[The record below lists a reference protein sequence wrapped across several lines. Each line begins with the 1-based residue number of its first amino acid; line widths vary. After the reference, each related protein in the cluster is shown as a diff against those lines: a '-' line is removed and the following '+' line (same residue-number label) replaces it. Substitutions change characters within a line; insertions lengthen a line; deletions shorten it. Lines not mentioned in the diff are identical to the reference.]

1 MKMNN
6 VNVIQVNKKEL
17 NINGKVIKFDYDIRE
32 IKEIS
37 NQVIVL
43 LSIPFNVTEIDNVYS
58 VSLEG
63 EINWRVESLN

>member
-1 MKMNN
+1 MNN

-43 LSIPFNVTEIDNVYS
+43 LSIPFNVTEIDNLY
-58 VSLEG
+58 
-63 EINWRVESLN
+63 